1 MAEIHYFLR
10 FKGNENDVDLR
21 TLMNVCNAFTKFLN
35 SAAIQLALS
44 KDICKEADNRFNE
57 KHSVVVSMQQTE
69 KGSCVI
75 PLLVD
80 VVNGID
86 TELLKSAVGFVLSS
100 VSEVFN
106 SEFWRD
112 AAATVAGGIVVD
124 RLRSL
129 KDKGHT
135 QTTVSSREESS
146 ISGMNSE
153 IESLRANE
161 NVYQEIINLFS
172 AIAPSSL
179 NTEFSI
185 EDEDRKIILKAA
197 RSQQDILESPLTE
210 SVDFSGQMMQI
221 VFKQWNDKKETDG
234 FESFSGVAFGESRV
248 FKVNE
253 CCYTVLREAGVDSGR
268 VLDASVSG
276 KMMTKR
282 ETGRVYYRDL
292 RVEEICRLSK

>member
-1 MAEIHYFLR
+1 MTKIHYFLR
-10 FKGNENDVDLR
+10 FKGNENNVDLR

-44 KDICKEADNRFNE
+44 KDICNEADNRFNE

-69 KGSCVI
+69 KGSCIV

-86 TELLKSAVGFVLSS
+86 IEQLKSAVDFILSG

-106 SEFWRD
+106 SEFWRG
-112 AAATVAGGIVVD
+112 AAATVAGEMVID
-124 RLRSL
+124 RFRSS
-129 KDKGHT
+129 KDKGPT
-135 QTTVSSREESS
+135 QTTVNSREECSVPD
-146 ISGMNSE
+146 MNFE

-161 NVYQEIINLFS
+161 SVYQEIINLFS

-185 EDEDRKIILKAA
+185 EDENRKVILKAA
-197 RSQQDILESPLTE
+197 RSQQDVLESPLTE
-210 SVDFSGQMMQI
+210 SVDFSGQIMQI
-221 VFKQWNDKKETDG
+221 TFKRWNDKKETDD
-234 FESFSGVAFGESRV
+234 FESFTGVAFGESKV
-248 FKVNE
+248 FKVNG
-253 CCYTVLREAGVDSGR
+253 CCYRALREAGIDSGHI
-268 VLDASVSG
+268 LDASVSG
-276 KMMTKR
+276 KMMIKR

-292 RVEEICRLSK
+292 RVEEICMLSK